1 MIAAVSDILSTT
13 PCISSNRS
21 EPLLTP
27 VVDLQPG
34 LHQGQGDG
42 PLHQGA
48 DLHDRLSSWHTHVM
62 ASTCDSRS
70 LPFKLFL
77 LSTGDSLR
85 NLASLFIVGID
96 TFMPHFFVL
105 RKN

>member
-1 MIAAVSDILSTT
+1 MLVSVSDTMSPT
-13 PCISSNRS
+13 PCTSSYRS
-21 EPLLTP
+21 EPLLPP
-27 VVDLQPG
+27 VVVLQPG
-34 LHQGQGDG
+34 LHHGQGDG

-48 DLHDRLSSWHTHVM
+48 DLHELVILYTHVM

-70 LPFKLFL
+70 LPLKLFFF
-77 LSTGDSLR
+77 STGDSLR